1 MRGKSNCGNKK
12 GILMKFLITGG
23 LGFIGTKIIEKLSQ
37 EGHSITCVDN
47 KDTYGIISPVELN
60 KLIAWRTRNWDHK
73 NVSVIN
79 GDLLDRDVC
88 LKAFKTAPDVVIHMA
103 TYPRA
108 KIVDED
114 PILGIPKVI
123 DTTTN
128 LLWHASKFGTKKFVY
143 LSSSMVYGDFKDGT
157 REDSTTKPINIYGE
171 AKLTGERLTKLF
183 AERDGLNYV
192 IVRPS
197 GVYGPGD
204 LPDRVVSK
212 FFDKAMNNKTITLHD
227 GNNKVDFTYR
237 QDAAYGIIKAANS
250 EVANTSFNITAGNAT
265 SLRTLAE
272 TIIDITG
279 SKSELEDIGMHKLY
293 PVRGTLDIS
302 RARDLLEYQPKFS
315 LRQGLES
322 YYDWIR
328 QYTGKI

>member
-1 MRGKSNCGNKK
+1 
-12 GILMKFLITGG
+12 MKYLVTGG
-23 LGFIGTKIIEKLSQ
+23 LGFIGSKIIEKLSND
-37 EGHSITCVDN
+37 GHSVICVDN
-47 KDTYGIISPVELN
+47 KDTYDILTKGQLD
-60 KLIAWRTRNWDHK
+60 KLIKWRTRDWDNK
-73 NVSVIN
+73 KVSVIT

-88 LKAFKTAPDVVIHMA
+88 LRAFKSRPDIVIHLA

-108 KIVDED
+108 KIVDEN

-123 DTTTN
+123 GTTTN
-128 LLWHASKFGTKKFVY
+128 LLWHASNFETKKFVY
-143 LSSSMVYGDFKDGT
+143 ISSSMVYGDFVDGT
-157 REDSTTKPINIYGE
+157 KEESNTKPQNIYGE

-183 AERDGLNYV
+183 AKRDGLNYN

-212 FFDKAMNNKTITLHD
+212 FFQKAMNNETIELHN
-227 GNNKVDFTYR
+227 GENKVDFTYR
-237 QDAAYGIIKAANS
+237 QDAAYGIIKAASS
-250 EVANTSFNITAGNAT
+250 EVANTSFNITAGNAS

-279 SKSELEDIGMHKLY
+279 SKSELQDIGMHKLY
-293 PVRGTLDIS
+293 PLRGTLDIG
-302 RARDLLEYQPKFS
+302 RAKDLLAYQPQFS

>member
-1 MRGKSNCGNKK
+1 
-12 GILMKFLITGG
+12 MKYLITGG
-23 LGFIGTKIIEKLSQ
+23 LGFIGTKVIEKLSQ
-37 EGHSITCVDN
+37 EGHTVTCVDN

-60 KLIAWRTRNWDHK
+60 KLIAWRTRNWDQK

-88 LKAFKTAPDVVIHMA
+88 LRAYKTAPDIVIHMA

-143 LSSSMVYGDFKDGT
+143 ISSSMVYGDFKDGT

-302 RARDLLEYQPKFS
+302 RDRDLLEYQPKFS

>member
-1 MRGKSNCGNKK
+1 
-12 GILMKFLITGG
+12 MKFLITGG
-23 LGFIGTKIIEKLSQ
+23 LGFIGTKIIEKLSN
-37 EGHSITCVDN
+37 EGHSITVVDN
-47 KDTYGIISPVELN
+47 KDTYGIITANGLAELI
-60 KLIAWRTRNWDHK
+60 KWRTRNWDHSK
-73 NVSVIN
+73 VQTIN
-79 GDLLDRDVC
+79 GDLLERDIC
-88 LKAFKTAPDVVIHMA
+88 LKAFRHKPEVVIHLA

-108 KIVDED
+108 KVVDND
-114 PILGIPKVI
+114 PIVGIPKVI

-128 LLWHASKFGTKKFVY
+128 LLWHSSKFGAKKFVY
-143 LSSSMVYGDFKDGT
+143 VSSSMVYGDFIDGT
-157 REDSTTKPINIYGE
+157 REESDTKPQNIYGE

-183 AERDGLNYV
+183 AKRDGLNYV

-212 FFDKAMNNKTITLHD
+212 FFAKAMKNEIIELHN
-227 GNNKVDFTYR
+227 GENKVDFTYR
-237 QDAAYGIIKAANS
+237 QDAAYGIIKAAES
-250 EVANTSFNITAGNAT
+250 DVANTSFNITAGNAT

-279 SKSELEDIGMHKLY
+279 SKSEVQDVGMHKLY
-293 PVRGTLDIS
+293 PMRGTLDIS
-302 RARDLLEYQPKFS
+302 RAKDLLEYEPKFT
-315 LRQGLES
+315 LRQGLQS

>member
-1 MRGKSNCGNKK
+1 
-12 GILMKFLITGG
+12 MKFLITGG
-23 LGFIGTKIIEKLSQ
+23 LGFIGSGIIEKLSND
-37 EGHSITCVDN
+37 GHNIVCVDN
-47 KDTYGIISPVELN
+47 KDTYDIISSVELN
-60 KLIAWRTRNWDHK
+60 KLIAWRTRNWEYK

-79 GDLLDRDVC
+79 GDLLDRNVC
-88 LKAFKTAPDVVIHMA
+88 LRAFKPVPDVVIHMA

-108 KIVDED
+108 KIVDEN

-128 LLWHASKFGTKKFVY
+128 LLWHASTFKVKKFVY
-143 LSSSMVYGDFKDGT
+143 ISSSMVYGDFKDGT
-157 REDSTTKPINIYGE
+157 REDSTTKPQNIYGE
-171 AKLTGERLTKLF
+171 AKLTGERMTKLF
-183 AERDGLNYV
+183 AQRDGLNYV

-212 FFDKAMNNKTITLHD
+212 FFDKAMRNEIITLHNGD
-227 GNNKVDFTYR
+227 NKVDFTFR
-237 QDAAYGIIKAANS
+237 QDTVNGIIKAAMA
-250 EVANTSFNITAGNAT
+250 EIANTSFNITAGNAT

-279 SKSELEDIGMHKLY
+279 SQSHLQDTGNHKLY
-293 PVRGTLDIS
+293 PMRGTLDIS
-302 RARDLLEYQPKFS
+302 RAMDLLEYEPRFS

-322 YYDWIR
+322 YYEWIR
-328 QYTGKI
+328 QYTGTV

>member
-1 MRGKSNCGNKK
+1 
-12 GILMKFLITGG
+12 MKYLITGG
-23 LGFIGTKIIEKLSQ
+23 LGFIGSKIIEKLSND
-37 EGHSITCVDN
+37 GHSVICVDN
-47 KDTYGIISPVELN
+47 KDTYDILTEGQLD
-60 KLIAWRTRNWDHK
+60 KLITWRTRNWDNK
-73 NVSVIN
+73 KVSVIT

-88 LKAFKTAPDVVIHMA
+88 LRAFKSRPDIVIHLA

-108 KIVDED
+108 KIVDEN

-123 DTTTN
+123 GTTTN
-128 LLWHASKFGTKKFVY
+128 LLWHASNFETKKFVY
-143 LSSSMVYGDFKDGT
+143 ISSSMVYGDFVDGT
-157 REDSTTKPINIYGE
+157 REESDTKPQNIYGE

-183 AERDGLNYV
+183 AKRDGLNYV

-212 FFDKAMNNKTITLHD
+212 FFRKAMNNETIELHN
-227 GNNKVDFTYR
+227 GENKVDFTYR
-237 QDAAYGIIKAANS
+237 QDAAYGIIKAASS
-250 EVANTSFNITAGNAT
+250 EVANTSFNITAGNAS

-279 SKSELEDIGMHKLY
+279 SKSELQDIGMHKLY
-293 PVRGTLDIS
+293 PLRGTLDIG
-302 RARDLLEYQPKFS
+302 RAKDLLAYQPQFS